1 MPNRWTIVTGT
12 RLSRGF
18 ALLSGIVLLALALLP
33 FLAGRGLLQDLFHI
47 LTLLVLAQC
56 WNLLAGYAG
65 LVSVGQQAFVG
76 LGAYVFFVLAVF
88 APVPPLA
95 GLLAGGIATAFLAAI
110 VALFTFRLRG
120 AYFAVGTWVVAE
132 VVRLTLA
139 KQSVL
144 GGGSGMSLPPD
155 LRESLPGFELLRA
168 VGFGKAHAIDI
179 IAYWLALGLC
189 TATILIIYHFM
200 KTPSGLGLG
209 AVRDNEVA
217 ARSVGVNAA
226 RLKWLVY
233 LGCAF
238 LTGIAGALIFL
249 QKQRVSPETGFSVVD
264 WSAFVIFVV
273 VIGGIGTIEGP
284 ILGVLAFYLLQ
295 GAFAHLGPLYLI
307 LLGLLGIVS
316 ILVAPGGLWGLI
328 PARHGIALFPIRH
341 RLHDGGAQDPDYEK
355 PTGTTARLSAALL
368 TESRRGGR

>member
-1 MPNRWTIVTGT
+1 MPSRWTIVTGT

-18 ALLSGIVLLALALLP
+18 ALTSGAALLALALLP
-33 FLAGRGLLQDLFHI
+33 FFAGRGLLQDLFQI

-76 LGAYVFFVLAVF
+76 LGAYVFFILAIF
-88 APVPPLA
+88 APVPPLLS
-95 GLLAGGIATAFLAAI
+95 LLAGGFAAVALAA
-110 VALFTFRLRG
+110 VAALFTFRLRG

-139 KQSVL
+139 KQSTL

-155 LRESLPGFELLRA
+155 LRETLPGFALLRDA
-168 VGFGKAHAIDI
+168 GFGKAHAIDA
-179 IAYWLALGLC
+179 IAYWLALALC
-189 TATILIIYHFM
+189 TATILAIYHFM
-200 KTPSGLGLG
+200 KTPAGLGLG

-238 LTGIAGALIFL
+238 LTGIVGALIFL
-249 QKQRVSPETGFSVVD
+249 QKQRVSPDTGFAVLD

-273 VIGGIGTIEGP
+273 VIGGIGSIEGP
-284 ILGVLAFYLLQ
+284 ILGVLAFFLLQ
-295 GAFAHLGPLYLI
+295 SVFAHLGPVYLI
-307 LLGLLGIVS
+307 LLGVLGIVS
-316 ILVAPGGLWGLI
+316 ILVAPGGIWGLLST
-328 PARHGIALFPIRH
+328 ARGIALFPIRN
-341 RLHDGGAQDPDYEK
+341 RLHDNG
-355 PTGTTARLSAALL
+355 
-368 TESRRGGR
+368 